1 MVQVLSRKQGH
12 LHSFQQYSH
21 NCVVSFGIIWC
32 LLYINA
38 INVKSLPHAKLFFD
52 FFSPCT
58 RKFSC
63 ATNTAFIKDIM
74 NASLK
79 ASQSCTVLRA
89 SCTSQWLCVNPPWMR
104 SQSLRDVTCKLC
116 CVTLPLNDCMDSCR

>member
-1 MVQVLSRKQGH
+1 MVQGLSRKQGH

-52 FFSPCT
+52 FFPL
-58 RKFSC
+58 
-63 ATNTAFIKDIM
+63 ALEN
-74 NASLK
+74 SLVQQILLSSK
-79 ASQSCTVLRA
+79 
-89 SCTSQWLCVNPPWMR
+89 TS
-104 SQSLRDVTCKLC
+104 
-116 CVTLPLNDCMDSCR
+116 